1 MAKQIISIVMA
12 GLLVLC
18 LLPAS
23 IRAEDS
29 SVESSDDYNEEYN
42 YAKPV
47 GRSYKEQQ
55 RLYFQG
61 ENFTVNLIPLVI
73 CGVILALMAVGA
85 FLIIDLLL
93 NGDDASTDSGYG
105 SGYGAPA
112 PTGYS
117 APADSYGAPAQSYG
131 APAPSYAAPAATPS
145 YAAPSSSY
153 GYLKRTLNTAS
164 RVEKALED
172 TAELYK

>member
-1 MAKQIISIVMA
+1 MARKF
-12 GLLVLC
+12 
-18 LLPAS
+18 
-23 IRAEDS
+23 
-29 SVESSDDYNEEYN
+29 EEQ
-42 YAKPV
+42 A
-47 GRSYKEQQ
+47 

-93 NGDDASTDSGYG
+93 NGDNDQETGYGGG

-112 PTGYS
+112 TGS
-117 APADSYGAPAQSYG
+117 GYGAPADTYG
-131 APAPSYAAPAATPS
+131 APAPQASYGAAPAPSYSAPAPSPS
-145 YAAPSSSY
+145 YAAAPASSY

-164 RVEKALED
+164 RVEKALDE
-172 TAELYK
+172 AEALYK